1 MCDAML
7 VVSLTCDLTRSIIG
21 ASMMDLA
28 NTYNSLGRYEDALM
42 MQNKTLEL
50 LRRYVPEGHESLGEA
65 LRLFH

>member
-1 MCDAML
+1 
-7 VVSLTCDLTRSIIG
+7 
-21 ASMMDLA
+21 MMDLA
-28 NTYNSLGRYEDALM
+28 NTYNSLGRYEDALV